1 MIKPNCLHFVV
12 YPYTGFNNIAPDPAT
27 WTPAAEAASEA
38 EWQLAVGSALRQ
50 THIVQ
55 AGAFESSPANFSAME
70 LIENERSANS
80 RSLTYIKDF
89 SHHNYPQSTYFTVDL
104 PSLMSH
110 ESVVSN
116 VREFERDVVAAEKEG
131 WEYVFGETNSGE
143 RLYLISSWI

>member
-1 MIKPNCLHFVV
+1 ML
-12 YPYTGFNNIAPDPAT
+12 
-27 WTPAAEAASEA
+27 S
-38 EWQLAVGSALRQ
+38 Q

-55 AGAFESSPANFSAME
+55 AGNFYIPPANFSAAE
-70 LIENERSANS
+70 LIANEDIANS
-80 RSLTYIKDF
+80 SALIYVRDF

-116 VREFERDVVAAEKEG
+116 VRGFERDVVAAEKVG

-143 RLYLISSWI
+143 R